1 MWALAILREQVK
13 KVGIPGYLIPSIQFR
28 VRLMLNIIRI
38 LIASLIFVGQT
49 SFLFA
54 DRIKDLTSLAGIRS
68 NQLVGYGVVVGLA
81 GTGDGN
87 TGITLQSVQSLVS
100 RFGVTSDIDGFN
112 GDNAA
117 AVMLTADLP
126 PFTKPGQAIDVTVST
141 VGGAASLKGGT
152 LLMSPLLGAD
162 GETYAIA
169 QGNIVVGGLGVEGGD
184 NSSLTVNIPTVGRI
198 PRGASV
204 ERLVPT
210 EFLSTDFVIL
220 NLHRGDFSTANNIAN
235 AVNDTLG
242 PGTAI
247 PLDTNSIRVRAPADP
262 TQKVSFV
269 SILENIDVERGT
281 PPAKIIVN
289 SRTGTLVISGNVKVT
304 PAAVSH
310 GTLSVKVSE
319 DVNIEG
325 GDATAIGDGAQANAA
340 AAAAVPDTEIVVEE
354 DLAKAFLFD
363 SGVSLSD
370 LVDAINA
377 VGATPSDL
385 VAILEALREAG
396 ALNAELIV
404 I

>member
-1 MWALAILREQVK
+1 MNHFFKTLFL
-13 KVGIPGYLIPSIQFR
+13 SIFT
-28 VRLMLNIIRI
+28 
-38 LIASLIFVGQT
+38 FVCQANLV
-49 SFLFA
+49 SA

-81 GTGDGN
+81 GSGDGN
-87 TGITLQSVQSLVS
+87 TGITLQSMQSLVS
-100 RFGVTSDIDGFN
+100 RFGITSGLDGFN

-117 AVMLTADLP
+117 AVMITADLP
-126 PFTKPGQAIDVTVST
+126 PFTKPGQSIDVTVST
-141 VGGAASLKGGT
+141 VGGATSLKGGT

-169 QGNIVVGGLGVEGGD
+169 QGNVVVGGLGVEGGD

-220 NLHRGDFSTANNIAN
+220 NLHKGDFSTANNIAN
-235 AVNDTLG
+235 AVDSVFG
-242 PGTAI
+242 PGSAI
-247 PLDTNSIRVRAPADP
+247 PLDTNSIRVRAPEDP
-262 TQKVSFV
+262 TQKVAFV
-269 SILENIDVERGT
+269 SVLENIEVQRSE
-281 PPAKIIVN
+281 PAAKIIVN
-289 SRTGTLVISGNVKVT
+289 SRTGTLVISGNVRVT

-319 DVNIEG
+319 DMEIEG
-325 GDATAIGDGAQANAA
+325 GDATAIGDGAQANAEA
-340 AAAAVPDTEIVVEE
+340 TAVPQTEIEVKE

-363 SGVSLSD
+363 AGVSLSD

>member
-1 MWALAILREQVK
+1 MRKVCFLTSILYFFCLL
-13 KVGIPGYLIPSIQFR
+13 GS
-28 VRLMLNIIRI
+28 
-38 LIASLIFVGQT
+38 AS
-49 SFLFA
+49 FA
-54 DRIKDLTSLAGIRS
+54 DRLKDLASIAGVRS

-87 TGITLQSVQSLVS
+87 TGITLQSMQSLVS
-100 RFGVTSDIDGFN
+100 RFGVTSDVNGLN
-112 GDNAA
+112 GDNSA
-117 AVMLTADLP
+117 AVMITAELP

-141 VGGAASLKGGT
+141 IGGAESLKGGT
-152 LLMSPLLGAD
+152 LLMAPLLGAD

-169 QGNIVVGGLGVEGGD
+169 QGNVVVGGLGVTGAD

-204 ERLVPT
+204 ERIVPT
-210 EFLSTDFVIL
+210 EFLNTDFVIL
-220 NLHRGDFSTANNIAN
+220 NLHRGDFSTANNVATKINDSFGAN
-235 AVNDTLG
+235 SAV
-242 PGTAI
+242 A
-247 PLDTNSIRVRAPADP
+247 LDTNSIKVRAPSDP
-262 TQKVSFV
+262 GQKVSFV
-269 SILENIDVERGT
+269 SILENLEVERSE

-310 GTLSVKVSE
+310 GTLSVRVNE
-319 DVNIEG
+319 DQNVEA
-325 GDATAIGDGAQANAA
+325 GDAVAIGAGAEANAG
-340 AAAAVPDTEIVVEE
+340 AAAVPDTEIQVDEE
-354 DLAKAFLFD
+354 IAKAFLFD
-363 SGVSLSD
+363 AGVSLSE

>member
-1 MWALAILREQVK
+1 MMNHFFKTLL
-13 KVGIPGYLIPSIQFR
+13 LT
-28 VRLMLNIIRI
+28 
-38 LIASLIFVGQT
+38 IFTFVCQANLV
-49 SFLFA
+49 SA

-81 GTGDGN
+81 GSGDGN
-87 TGITLQSVQSLVS
+87 TGITLQSMQSLVS
-100 RFGVTSDIDGFN
+100 RFGITSGLDGFN

-117 AVMLTADLP
+117 AVMITADLP
-126 PFTKPGQAIDVTVST
+126 PFTKPGQSIDVTVST
-141 VGGAASLKGGT
+141 VGGATSLKGGT

-169 QGNIVVGGLGVEGGD
+169 QGNVVVGGLGVEGGD

-220 NLHRGDFSTANNIAN
+220 NLHKGDFSTANNIAN
-235 AVNDTLG
+235 AVDSVFG
-242 PGTAI
+242 PGSAV
-247 PLDTNSIRVRAPADP
+247 PLDTNSIRVRAPEDP
-262 TQKVSFV
+262 TQKVAFV
-269 SILENIDVERGT
+269 SVLENIEVQRSE
-281 PPAKIIVN
+281 PAAKIIVN
-289 SRTGTLVISGNVKVT
+289 SRTGTLVISGNVRVT

-319 DVNIEG
+319 DMEIEG
-325 GDATAIGDGAQANAA
+325 GDATAIGDGAQANAEA
-340 AAAAVPDTEIVVEE
+340 TAVPQTEIEVKE

-363 SGVSLSD
+363 AGVYLSD

>member
-1 MWALAILREQVK
+1 MSQFLKILF
-13 KVGIPGYLIPSIQFR
+13 LSIF
-28 VRLMLNIIRI
+28 
-38 LIASLIFVGQT
+38 T
-49 SFLFA
+49 FLCQANLVSA

-81 GTGDGN
+81 GSGDGN
-87 TGITLQSVQSLVS
+87 TGITLQSMQSLVS
-100 RFGVTSDIDGFN
+100 RFGITSGLDGFN

-117 AVMLTADLP
+117 AVMITADLP
-126 PFTKPGQAIDVTVST
+126 PFTKPGQSIDVTVST
-141 VGGAASLKGGT
+141 VGGATSLKGGT

-169 QGNIVVGGLGVEGGD
+169 QGNVVVGGLGVEGGD

-220 NLHRGDFSTANNIAN
+220 NLHKGDFSTANNIAN
-235 AVNDTLG
+235 AVDSVFG
-242 PGTAI
+242 QGSAI
-247 PLDTNSIRVRAPADP
+247 PLDTNSIRVRAPEDP
-262 TQKVSFV
+262 TQKVAFV
-269 SILENIDVERGT
+269 SVLENIEVQRSE
-281 PPAKIIVN
+281 PAAKIIVN

-319 DVNIEG
+319 DVEIEG
-325 GDATAIGDGAQANAA
+325 GDATAIGDGAQANAEA
-340 AAAAVPDTEIVVEE
+340 TAVPQTEIEVKE

-363 SGVSLSD
+363 AGVSLSD

>member
-1 MWALAILREQVK
+1 M
-13 KVGIPGYLIPSIQFR
+13 FR
-28 VRLMLNIIRI
+28 IIRI
-38 LIASLIFVGQT
+38 LLVSLVFVGQT
-49 SFLFA
+49 SCLFA

-81 GTGDGN
+81 GTGGGN
-87 TGITLQSVQSLVS
+87 TGITLQSMQSLVS
-100 RFGVTSDIDGFN
+100 RFGVTSDLDGFN

-141 VGGAASLKGGT
+141 VGGATSLKGGT

-169 QGNIVVGGLGVEGGD
+169 QGNIVVGGLGVEGAD

-235 AVNDTLG
+235 AVNDLLG
-242 PGTAI
+242 PGIAI
-247 PLDTNSIRVRAPADP
+247 PLDTNSVRVRAPEDP

-269 SILENIDVERGT
+269 SILENIEVDRGT

-340 AAAAVPDTEIVVEE
+340 GAAVPDTEIEVKE

>member
-1 MWALAILREQVK
+1 MRKGWFLTSIL
-13 KVGIPGYLIPSIQFR
+13 YF
-28 VRLMLNIIRI
+28 
-38 LIASLIFVGQT
+38 FC
-49 SFLFA
+49 FLGSVSFA
-54 DRIKDLTSLAGIRS
+54 DRLKDLASIAGVRS

-87 TGITLQSVQSLVS
+87 TGITLHSMQSLVS
-100 RFGVTSDIDGFN
+100 RFGVTSDVTGLN
-112 GDNAA
+112 GDNSA
-117 AVMLTADLP
+117 AVMITAELP

-141 VGGAASLKGGT
+141 IGGAESLKGGT
-152 LLMSPLLGAD
+152 LLMAPLLGAD

-169 QGNIVVGGLGVEGGD
+169 QGNVVVGGLGVTGAD

-204 ERLVPT
+204 ERIVPT
-210 EFLSTDFVIL
+210 EFLNTDFVIL
-220 NLHRGDFSTANNIAN
+220 NLHRGDFSTANNVAAKINDSFGAN
-235 AVNDTLG
+235 SAV
-242 PGTAI
+242 A
-247 PLDTNSIRVRAPADP
+247 LDTNSIKVRAPSDP
-262 TQKVSFV
+262 GQKVSFV
-269 SILENIDVERGT
+269 SILENLEVERSE

-310 GTLSVKVSE
+310 GTLSVRVNE
-319 DVNIEG
+319 DQNVEA
-325 GDATAIGDGAQANAA
+325 GDAVAIGAGAEANAG
-340 AAAAVPDTEIVVEE
+340 AAAVPDTEIQVDEE
-354 DLAKAFLFD
+354 IAKAFLFD
-363 SGVSLSD
+363 AGVSLSE

>member
-1 MWALAILREQVK
+1 MFLLRLISILLLAALGSSA
-13 KVGIPGYLIPSIQFR
+13 Y
-28 VRLMLNIIRI
+28 
-38 LIASLIFVGQT
+38 
-49 SFLFA
+49 A
-54 DRIKDLTSLAGIRS
+54 DRIKDLTSLAGVRS

-87 TGITLQSVQSLVS
+87 TGITLQSMQSLVS
-100 RFGVTSDIDGFN
+100 RFGVTADLGGFN

-117 AVMLTADLP
+117 AVMITADLP
-126 PFTKPGQAIDVTVST
+126 PFTKPGQTIDVTVST
-141 VGGAASLKGGT
+141 IGGAASLKGGT

-169 QGNIVVGGLGVEGGD
+169 QGNVVVGGLGVEGAD

-198 PRGASV
+198 PKGASV

-210 EFLSTDFVIL
+210 EFLDADFVIL
-220 NLHRGDFSTANNIAN
+220 NLHRGDFTTANNIATAIN
-235 AVNDTLG
+235 ETFG
-242 PGTAI
+242 EGTAI
-247 PLDTNSIRVRAPADP
+247 SLDTNSIRVVAPQDP
-262 TQKVSFV
+262 TLKVGFV
-269 SILENIDVERGT
+269 SVLENLEVVRSE

-310 GTLSVKVSE
+310 GTLSVKVNE
-319 DVNIEG
+319 DVNVQG
-325 GDATAIGDGAQANAA
+325 GDAVAIGDGAQANAGA
-340 AAAAVPDTEIVVEE
+340 QAVPDTEITVEE
-354 DLAKAFLFD
+354 ETAKAFLFD
-363 SGVSLSD
+363 AGVSLNE

>member
-1 MWALAILREQVK
+1 MNHFFKTLL
-13 KVGIPGYLIPSIQFR
+13 LT
-28 VRLMLNIIRI
+28 
-38 LIASLIFVGQT
+38 IFTFVCQANLV
-49 SFLFA
+49 SA

-81 GTGDGN
+81 GSGDGN
-87 TGITLQSVQSLVS
+87 TGITLQSMQSLVS
-100 RFGVTSDIDGFN
+100 RFGITSGLDGFN

-117 AVMLTADLP
+117 AVMITADLP
-126 PFTKPGQAIDVTVST
+126 PFTKPGQSIGVTVST
-141 VGGAASLKGGT
+141 VGGATSLKGGT

-169 QGNIVVGGLGVEGGD
+169 QGNVVVGGLGVEGGD

-220 NLHRGDFSTANNIAN
+220 NLHKGDFSTANNIAN
-235 AVNDTLG
+235 AVDSVFG
-242 PGTAI
+242 PGSAI
-247 PLDTNSIRVRAPADP
+247 PLDTNSIRVSAPEDT
-262 TQKVSFV
+262 TQKVAFV
-269 SILENIDVERGT
+269 SVLEYIEVQRSE
-281 PPAKIIVN
+281 PAAKIIVN
-289 SRTGTLVISGNVKVT
+289 SRTGTLVISGNVRVT

-319 DVNIEG
+319 DMEIEG
-325 GDATAIGDGAQANAA
+325 GDATAIGDGAQANAEA
-340 AAAAVPDTEIVVEE
+340 TAVPQTEIEVKE

-363 SGVSLSD
+363 AGVSLSD

>member
-1 MWALAILREQVK
+1 MMNHFFKTLL
-13 KVGIPGYLIPSIQFR
+13 LT
-28 VRLMLNIIRI
+28 
-38 LIASLIFVGQT
+38 IFTFVCQANLV
-49 SFLFA
+49 SA

-81 GTGDGN
+81 GSGDGN
-87 TGITLQSVQSLVS
+87 TGITLQSMQSLVS
-100 RFGVTSDIDGFN
+100 RFGITSGLDGFN

-117 AVMLTADLP
+117 AVMITADLP
-126 PFTKPGQAIDVTVST
+126 PFTKPGQSIDVTVST
-141 VGGAASLKGGT
+141 VGGATSLKGGT

-169 QGNIVVGGLGVEGGD
+169 QGNVVVGGLGVEGGD

-220 NLHRGDFSTANNIAN
+220 NLHKGDFSTANNIAN
-235 AVNDTLG
+235 AVDSVFG
-242 PGTAI
+242 PGSAV
-247 PLDTNSIRVRAPADP
+247 PLDTNSIRVRAPEDP
-262 TQKVSFV
+262 TQKVAFV
-269 SILENIDVERGT
+269 SVLENIEVQRSE
-281 PPAKIIVN
+281 PAAKIIVN
-289 SRTGTLVISGNVKVT
+289 SRTGTLVISGNVRVT

-319 DVNIEG
+319 DMEIEG
-325 GDATAIGDGAQANAA
+325 GDATAIGDGAQANAEA
-340 AAAAVPDTEIVVEE
+340 TAVPQTEIEVKE

-363 SGVSLSD
+363 AGVSLSD

>member
-1 MWALAILREQVK
+1 MSQFLKISFL
-13 KVGIPGYLIPSIQFR
+13 SIFTFLCQ
-28 VRLMLNIIRI
+28 
-38 LIASLIFVGQT
+38 ASLV
-49 SFLFA
+49 SA

-81 GTGDGN
+81 GSGDGN
-87 TGITLQSVQSLVS
+87 TGITLQSMQSLVS
-100 RFGVTSDIDGFN
+100 RFGITAGLDGFN

-117 AVMLTADLP
+117 AVMITADLP
-126 PFTKPGQAIDVTVST
+126 PFTKPGQSIDVTVST
-141 VGGAASLKGGT
+141 VGGATSLKGGT

-169 QGNIVVGGLGVEGGD
+169 QGNVVVGGLGVEGGD

-220 NLHRGDFSTANNIAN
+220 NLHKGDFSTANNIAN
-235 AVNDTLG
+235 AVDSVFG
-242 PGTAI
+242 PGSAI
-247 PLDTNSIRVRAPADP
+247 PLDTNSIRVRAPEDP
-262 TQKVSFV
+262 TQKVAFV
-269 SILENIDVERGT
+269 SVLENIEVQRSE
-281 PPAKIIVN
+281 PAAKIIVN
-289 SRTGTLVISGNVKVT
+289 SRTGTLVISGNVRVT

-319 DVNIEG
+319 DIEIEG
-325 GDATAIGDGAQANAA
+325 GDATAIGDGAQANAEA
-340 AAAAVPDTEIVVEE
+340 TAVPQTEIEVKE

-363 SGVSLSD
+363 AGVSLSD

>member
-1 MWALAILREQVK
+1 MSQFLKISFL
-13 KVGIPGYLIPSIQFR
+13 SIFTFLCQ
-28 VRLMLNIIRI
+28 
-38 LIASLIFVGQT
+38 ASLV
-49 SFLFA
+49 SA

-81 GTGDGN
+81 GSGDGN
-87 TGITLQSVQSLVS
+87 TGITLQSMQSLVS
-100 RFGVTSDIDGFN
+100 RFGITSSLDGFN

-117 AVMLTADLP
+117 AVMITADLP
-126 PFTKPGQAIDVTVST
+126 PFTKPGQSIDVTVST
-141 VGGAASLKGGT
+141 VGGATSLKGGT

-169 QGNIVVGGLGVEGGD
+169 QGNVVVGGLGVEGGD

-220 NLHRGDFSTANNIAN
+220 NLHKGDFSTANNIAN
-235 AVNDTLG
+235 AVDSVFG
-242 PGTAI
+242 PGSAI
-247 PLDTNSIRVRAPADP
+247 PLDTNSIRVRAPEDP
-262 TQKVSFV
+262 TQKVAFV
-269 SILENIDVERGT
+269 SVLENIEVQRSE
-281 PPAKIIVN
+281 PAAKIIVN

-319 DVNIEG
+319 DVEIEG
-325 GDATAIGDGAQANAA
+325 GDATAIGDGAQANAEA
-340 AAAAVPDTEIVVEE
+340 TAVPQTEIEVKE

-363 SGVSLSD
+363 AGVSLSD